1 MSDKLSEE
9 ITLTIGQ
16 AFDLAYKRF
25 LETSGKDLEAQR
37 RTMIL
42 KQKIKRLEHEN
53 NIYRQRLQ
61 DIAAIK
67 GSVCTYH
74 CIRNIVILNLKNF
87 LEIGVLNRV
96 MEPNVDQYFFSSI
109 NIKIIF
115 YISAPNGP
123 SYILH

>member
-37 RTMIL
+37 RSMVL

-53 NIYRQRLQ
+53 NIFRQRLQ

-67 GSVCTYH
+67 GTVCIFIVNFYILSLEF
-74 CIRNIVILNLKNF
+74 IRIQIQILNFKWFLQISNFKLK
-87 LEIGVLNRV
+87 LKML
-96 MEPNVDQYFFSSI
+96 
-109 NIKIIF
+109 K
-115 YISAPNGP
+115 
-123 SYILH
+123 